1 MYLEDYAPG
10 SVFSLGPV
18 SVTQQDI
25 IEFALSYDQQPFHT
39 DPVAAADGPF
49 GGIIA
54 SGWQTCALTMR
65 ALVAGYFSPLSS
77 LGSPGIDEIRWA
89 SPVRGDDV
97 LTVNVT
103 VLENRPSSSKPDR
116 GIIRS
121 HIQTMN
127 QNGVVVLTMTAIN
140 VIRTRA

>member
-77 LGSPGIDEIRWA
+77 LGSPGIDEIRWPA
-89 SPVRGDDV
+89 PVRGDDV

>member
-10 SVFSLGPV
+10 SVFSLDPV

-77 LGSPGIDEIRWA
+77 LGSPGIDEIRWPA
-89 SPVRGDDV
+89 PVRGDDV

>member
-1 MYLEDYAPG
+1 VYLEDYAPG